1 MSKNVLLKSSG
12 FMFRSDS
19 NTEDLQ
25 NFAGAGRSFLYLIK
39 LYLIKIGLFDSYPS
53 EDTITELV
61 TYS

>member
-25 NFAGAGRSFLYLIK
+25 NFAGAGPPFYLN
-39 LYLIKIGLFDSYPS
+39 LNKI
-53 EDTITELV
+53 
-61 TYS
+61 